1 MKVTINLL
9 TYFYFLKQIIRL
21 KISRMEKR
29 NINRRNFLGDG
40 FAAIIGVDNVA
51 QIEED
56 VKIASEFS
64 PLCEAE
70 MKEVE
75 FKTLPIVRQEL
86 YCRRWDL
93 GA

>member
-56 VKIASEFS
+56 VKIDSEFS
-64 PLCEAE
+64 PLC
-70 MKEVE
+70 
-75 FKTLPIVRQEL
+75 
-86 YCRRWDL
+86 
-93 GA
+93 